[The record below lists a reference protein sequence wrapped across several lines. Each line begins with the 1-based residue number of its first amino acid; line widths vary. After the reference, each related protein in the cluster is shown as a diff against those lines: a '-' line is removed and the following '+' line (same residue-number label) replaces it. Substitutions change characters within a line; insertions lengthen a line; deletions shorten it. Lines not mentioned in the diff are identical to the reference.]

1 MGYTHL
7 LTLPFVLLY
16 DMDGDGTG
24 AFFLMRLHTV
34 LTLNLTLNIKCSLDF
49 MHVTG
54 TRTDIDFF
62 KNQATVLGI

>member
-1 MGYTHL
+1 
-7 LTLPFVLLY
+7 
-16 DMDGDGTG
+16 MDGDGTG

-34 LTLNLTLNIKCSLDF
+34 LTLNLNINIKCSLDF

>member
-1 MGYTHL
+1 M
-7 LTLPFVLLY
+7 TLPFVLLY